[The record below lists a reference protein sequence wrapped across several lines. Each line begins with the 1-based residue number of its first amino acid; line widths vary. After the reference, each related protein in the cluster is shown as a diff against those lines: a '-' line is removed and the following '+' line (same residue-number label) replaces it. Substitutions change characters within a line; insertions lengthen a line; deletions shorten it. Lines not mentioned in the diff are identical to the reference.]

1 MSMAA
6 AGRRAMGTDSSDVE
20 KRLIDIETKHSFQEA
35 AILDMSKVLVD
46 QASRI
51 ESLEAV
57 VRGLREKIKELAGE
71 GQLPLPTN
79 ETPPHY

>member
-1 MSMAA
+1 MIRAT
-6 AGRRAMGTDSSDVE
+6 AGRRAIGMDSSEAE

-35 AILDMSKVLVD
+35 AILDMSKVIVE

-57 VRGLREKIKELAGE
+57 VRGLREKIKELSGE

>member
-1 MSMAA
+1 
-6 AGRRAMGTDSSDVE
+6 MGADASEVE

-35 AILDMSKVLVD
+35 AILDMSKVLVE

-57 VRGLREKIKELAGE
+57 VRDLREKMKDLAGE